1 MVTHRF
7 HIDRHGDSVTVFVYT
22 GLGTGDAEML
32 VNGKEVALGKL
43 DHSKGCELVAELPT
57 SPPTPVHAAVRWTGR
72 GAQPECTLLIGGV
85 EQSFEEISAD
95 A

>member
-7 HIDRHGDSVTVFVYT
+7 HTDRHGDSVTVFVYT
-22 GLGTGDAEML
+22 GLGTGDAELL
-32 VNGKEVALGKL
+32 VNGKEVALGQV
-43 DHSKGCELVAELPT
+43 DHSKVCELVSELPT
-57 SPPTPVHAAVRWTGR
+57 SPPTPVHVTVRWTGR

-85 EQSFEEISAD
+85 EQRFEEISAD